1 MPQSVH
7 ERIEFEDNLIEEQQR
22 KESQRQEVQDA
33 INQFLAK
40 GRQIEIL
47 PPQQVQTRSVVG
59 GEQWSDYENIDDVL
73 PFNSRWGI
81 DLEISTNL
89 AKFCA
94 TAQISC
100 NSKIKCAKLFISLAP
115 KKKFGADSNL
125 K

>member
-1 MPQSVH
+1 MSKSVH

-47 PPQQVQTRSVVG
+47 PQQLVQTRSVVG

-73 PFNSRWGI
+73 PFNSR
-81 DLEISTNL
+81 
-89 AKFCA
+89 
-94 TAQISC
+94 
-100 NSKIKCAKLFISLAP
+100 
-115 KKKFGADSNL
+115 
-125 K
+125 